1 MNVKKLF
8 TLVFLAMALTAHAN
22 PGETLTAT
30 TMVPTGSV
38 VLGKE
43 CAIGSGD
50 AQAYSCMILT
60 TIAPIS
66 STTVLALV
74 ALKEEVAQVEQD
86 AYNFM
91 AGEGLS
97 EALKEMINAV
107 KAEQEELAHL
117 SDKEVAAILVETLNF
132 E

>member
-1 MNVKKLF
+1 MKKIF
-8 TLVFLAMALTAHAN
+8 SLVFLAMALTAQAN
-22 PGETLTAT
+22 VGETLTAT

-43 CAIGSGD
+43 CAVGSGD

-74 ALKEEVAQVEQD
+74 ALKEEVQQVEQD

-91 AGEGLS
+91 AGEAVS
-97 EALKEMINAV
+97 EALQALIDSV

-117 SDKEVAAILVETLNF
+117 SDKEVAAVLVETLNIK
-132 E
+132 